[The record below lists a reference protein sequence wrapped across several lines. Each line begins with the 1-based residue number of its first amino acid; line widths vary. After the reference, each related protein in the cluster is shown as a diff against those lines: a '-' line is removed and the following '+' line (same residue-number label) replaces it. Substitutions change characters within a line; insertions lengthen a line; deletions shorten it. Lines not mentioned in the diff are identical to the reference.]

1 MGMKKKSLKYFL
13 YLLLLCFI
21 PLKSA
26 AQSKLVIVL
35 RVDDVLSRNTEILP
49 RTITPFQNAVEQRG
63 GKVTWLVIPH
73 RLIESANA
81 DGSLVRELKTTV
93 SRGHEVAQHGYNH
106 ICLVCGQSGHEM
118 WCPTRPLL
126 YGEQMQLIQ
135 SGRKLLQDSIG
146 VTAALFVSPG
156 HNEDSTTYRALT
168 DNGFPWIS
176 TTKSVRNDIFNGLY
190 NLPSDAEYTW
200 SMTDANYRPQLES
213 ALNHIRAEGETQG
226 CYTLLF
232 HDYFIR
238 QGYAGGIVV
247 RWIGEVMDSLNLRY
261 GNRVQY
267 MTLSG
272 AAQYFKTVTSL
283 SPIDSPVIPSLTS
296 QNYPNPFNPST
307 TIRYGLPS
315 SSNVTV
321 KVFNIL
327 GEQIADL
334 VNAEQSAGWHET
346 TWDASVASGVY
357 FYRIAAV
364 SLSEPGQRSMQM
376 KKMIL
381 LK

>member
-1 MGMKKKSLKYFL
+1 
-13 YLLLLCFI
+13 
-21 PLKSA
+21 
-26 AQSKLVIVL
+26 
-35 RVDDVLSRNTEILP
+35 
-49 RTITPFQNAVEQRG
+49 
-63 GKVTWLVIPH
+63 
-73 RLIESANA
+73 
-81 DGSLVRELKTTV
+81 
-93 SRGHEVAQHGYNH
+93 
-106 ICLVCGQSGHEM
+106 
-118 WCPTRPLL
+118 
-126 YGEQMQLIQ
+126 
-135 SGRKLLQDSIG
+135 
-146 VTAALFVSPG
+146 
-156 HNEDSTTYRALT
+156 
-168 DNGFPWIS
+168 
-176 TTKSVRNDIFNGLY
+176 
-190 NLPSDAEYTW
+190 
-200 SMTDANYRPQLES
+200 
-213 ALNHIRAEGETQG
+213 
-226 CYTLLF
+226 
-232 HDYFIR
+232 
-238 QGYAGGIVV
+238 
-247 RWIGEVMDSLNLRY
+247 
-261 GNRVQY
+261 

>member
-1 MGMKKKSLKYFL
+1 MKIKSLKYFL

-21 PLKSA
+21 PSKSV

-49 RTITPFQNAVEQRG
+49 RSITPFQNAVEQRG

-156 HNEDSTTYRALT
+156 HNEDTTTYRALT

-176 TTKSVRNDIFNGLY
+176 TTKSVRKDIFTGLY

-200 SMTDANYRPQLES
+200 SMTDANYRSQLES
-213 ALNHIRAEGETQG
+213 ALNHIRAEGEPQG

-238 QGYAGGIVV
+238 QAYAGGIVV

-283 SPIDSPVIPSLTS
+283 SQSGPPVIQSLTS
-296 QNYPNPFNPST
+296 QNYPNPFNPTT
-307 TIRYGLPS
+307 TISYALPKAG
-315 SSNVTV
+315 NVML
-321 KVFNIL
+321 KVYDAL
-327 GEQIADL
+327 GREVSTL
-334 VNAEQSAGWHET
+334 VNTHQESGRYSVNF
-346 TWDASVASGVY
+346 DASKLSSGMY
-357 FYRIAAV
+357 IYKLTSGSF
-364 SLSEPGQRSMQM
+364 SEV
-376 KKMIL
+376 KKMML
-381 LK
+381 VK